1 MQNYSFSGKF
11 IDKLKSARKIV
22 FFTGAGI
29 SAESGIP
36 TFRGTNGIWNRMKPE
51 ELASF
56 SAFIKNPKLVWDWY
70 QYRRDIVH
78 KTQPNPGHFA
88 IAELENYFNQVTVV
102 TQNVDN
108 LHRRSGSK
116 TVYELHGNIEKN
128 YCIDCRKRY
137 DFINFQDSPSSPKCE
152 CGGLIRPD
160 IVWFGEMLPDDQ
172 YSASEKTA
180 ADCDILFSIG
190 TSAVVFPAAY
200 IPLIAKN
207 NRKYVVEINLE
218 HTDLSYK
225 ADEFIS
231 GKSGDVLPQLLQ
243 LVKELKNQNVQN

>member
-1 MQNYSFSGKF
+1 
-11 IDKLKSARKIV
+11 
-22 FFTGAGI
+22 
-29 SAESGIP
+29 
-36 TFRGTNGIWNRMKPE
+36 MKPE

-108 LHRRSGSK
+108 LHRRAGSK

-200 IPLIAKN
+200 IPLSQRITGNTLSKLILSIPTFLT
-207 NRKYVVEINLE
+207 KQMNLSQE
-218 HTDLSYK
+218 
-225 ADEFIS
+225 
-231 GKSGDVLPQLLQ
+231 
-243 LVKELKNQNVQN
+243 NQVMFFPNYFNS